1 MKLIKSKNCNVN
13 YLAKVVDIKVFRKH
27 SNPEVTKLKCC
38 TIDGFNIITSIDAEP
53 GLYIYFPTACCIN
66 PDFLSYNNLFR
77 KSEKNNDPH
86 KTGLFEDNGR
96 VKAVKLKGEL
106 SEGFILPAVILE
118 NYVLSVTNIELENVT
133 EGTEF
138 DSVSDSGK
146 EFWISKKY
154 VAKRTYAQGTS
165 TGKITKKVPRGIDKV
180 IDTQFRFHYD
190 RICVA

>member
-1 MKLIKSKNCNVN
+1 MKLVKSKNCNVN

-96 VKAVKLKGEL
+96 LFPLQGKGL
-106 SEGFILPAVILE
+106 QVR
-118 NYVLSVTNIELENVT
+118 VLLGPPESR
-133 EGTEF
+133 
-138 DSVSDSGK
+138 
-146 EFWISKKY
+146 
-154 VAKRTYAQGTS
+154 RTY
-165 TGKITKKVPRGIDKV
+165 KTKSLQEL
-180 IDTQFRFHYD
+180 TL
-190 RICVA
+190 CLLL